1 MHRQSSVSSSR
12 DSLSE
17 SGRIKRTAILRCCRA
32 KKRACKIGDGENGR
46 RVPHVSIPGAPSVSS
61 NTLSR
66 VLSFPCFPSVALF
79 FSSRKKRHLA
89 QTITPVPGAIGHQRR
104 VKAAAITNSDSL
116 IPFIPVLLR
125 PPLRPS
131 LFSCS
136 SAPPLPP
143 PPPLPFL
150 PLFPSFPPFRS
161 HPHARS
167 HLHLPTT
174 LVKVTL

>member
-12 DSLSE
+12 DPLSE

-79 FSSRKKRHLA
+79 FSSSLA
-89 QTITPVPGAIGHQRR
+89 RR
-104 VKAAAITNSDSL
+104 DIW
-116 IPFIPVLLR
+116 R
-125 PPLRPS
+125 R
-131 LFSCS
+131 
-136 SAPPLPP
+136 PLPQSRVP
-143 PPPLPFL
+143 SAISGALKPLQLQTPTVSS
-150 PLFPSFPPFRS
+150 PLFPCSFVLPSVRLSSAARRHRRRRRLLLYLSFHSFPHFPLFG
-161 HPHARS
+161 
-167 HLHLPTT
+167 LILT
-174 LVKVTL
+174 LAPIYICPLLS